1 MAKVLENVVVEVK
14 AKMTVDRATAEACLK
29 MVELYVNSNGVNVM
43 VDKLESGELKF
54 YYEPIN
60 ASDGRCRFDG
70 KEACTRWRR
79 WLYYQMGRW
88 RTV

>member
-1 MAKVLENVVVEVK
+1 MAKALENVVVEVK

-60 ASDGRCRFDG
+60 AGDGRCRFNG
-70 KEACTRWRR
+70 KET
-79 WLYYQMGRW
+79 
-88 RTV
+88 

>member
-1 MAKVLENVVVEVK
+1 MAKALENVVVEVK

-29 MVELYVNSNGVNVM
+29 MVELYVNNSGVNVM

-54 YYEPIN
+54 YYEPII

-70 KEACTRWRR
+70 KEA
-79 WLYYQMGRW
+79 
-88 RTV
+88 